1 MRPFLETVRVEGL
14 FPTISIENARAA
26 DDRLTVFGRG
36 DVDFIT
42 ADRLT
47 GERIALTLDGGDGQD
62 ILEGSDAADT
72 LRGGPGPDVVSG
84 RKGNDVADLGDGD
97 DRYSRTVADGIDR
110 IEGGNG
116 FDQLSASGT
125 ESDDSISIQG
135 LLARTRFLYG
145 FTGSADMGSV
155 EYITTNP
162 FGGTDNVTV
171 GDLKGTATTK
181 VDVSMNTADLRS
193 DDLTVRGTQGNDS
206 IKATSN
212 GTTHTVSGL
221 PATVEV
227 VNPERGQKLAIDAG
241 TARTSSTPKAS
252 RRTRSSRRS
261 RAARSGTRSSAPP
274 ATT

>member
-1 MRPFLETVRVEGL
+1 M
-14 FPTISIENARAA
+14 
-26 DDRLTVFGRG
+26 
-36 DVDFIT
+36 
-42 ADRLT
+42 
-47 GERIALTLDGGDGQD
+47 
-62 ILEGSDAADT
+62 
-72 LRGGPGPDVVSG
+72 
-84 RKGNDVADLGDGD
+84 
-97 DRYSRTVADGIDR
+97 ADGIDR

-212 GTTHTVSGL
+212 GTTHTISGL
-221 PATVEV
+221 PATVDV

-241 TARTSSTPKAS
+241 DGEDVINAQGLTKDALQPTLKGGALRDTLIGSTGDDVIAGGTDVDVALMGSGLDTFTWATGDGNDIVEGQSGTDFLQMSGSGGNERFDVLPIGRARGSRATSRTSTSTSAAS
-252 RRTRSSRRS
+252 SGSTSCPA
-261 RAARSGTRSSAPP
+261 RAATSCASPT
-274 ATT
+274 